1 MGSAVTHGDWIW
13 KAGEDFA
20 RQVDTSL
27 KTKGKR
33 KASTPRSHPP
43 SCLTPACPAQLL
55 PRWSR
60 VLGVS
65 QLPECPSSEVSL
77 STEQGSPWGH
87 RGSSPAGQ
95 AGVVSTQAHV
105 STELF
110 NLGTTPS
117 NSSLAAGSG

>member
-43 SCLTPACPAQLL
+43 SCLTPAGPLSSCPAAEHG
-55 PRWSR
+55 SG
-60 VLGVS
+60 GVTA
-65 QLPECPSSEVSL
+65 PEVSP
-77 STEQGSPWGH
+77 STERGSPWGH
-87 RGSSPAGQ
+87 RGSQPSGAGKSR
-95 AGVVSTQAHV
+95 VHT
-105 STELF
+105 
-110 NLGTTPS
+110 GTCEHRA
-117 NSSLAAGSG
+117 L